1 MSEIDNVKV
10 SVYDIEKYAELL
22 ADKNILLIGEDESTG
37 KIFDILSHEFENHT
51 SCKSVTWPKVGVLL
65 DRVAKSD
72 KGEMISTVVRVADKK
87 LNDGRAFVDMFLS
100 DYMDGP
106 INEADIVIVTGGC
119 GMEANSKIV
128 KYLIGMRK
136 QFMVRT
142 PLSLV
147 MEPDIF
153 QCIKLN
159 EVWVGT
165 YGASVERTRKK
176 IERAVW
182 QEEMTII
189 EISELEAMKKS
200 EATRCKQF
208 LALDEDKFRKAY
220 GRESETY
227 PRRCVFFGSTNDEN
241 FLTDRTG
248 NRRYWTV
255 PVDISK
261 ATKSIWDDL
270 DDEVDQIWAE
280 AVKLYRDGTPL
291 YLSKDIEQQAVKI
304 QNEHVI
310 KDDREGI
317 VQEFVS
323 RKVPIGWDSKSLAQ
337 RLDFWA
343 DYDIIMSQL
352 NDGAVITDDDGNDIQ
367 LVERNKV
374 CAIEVW
380 VECFGKSK
388 SDIKRTDSVTLTPR
402 SIM

>member
-1 MSEIDNVKV
+1 MSEINNVKV

-22 ADKNILLIGEDESTG
+22 VDKNILLIGEDESTG

-51 SCKSVTWPKVGVLL
+51 SCKSVTWPKVCVLL

-182 QEEMTII
+182 QEEMTI
-189 EISELEAMKKS
+189 ED
-200 EATRCKQF
+200 
-208 LALDEDKFRKAY
+208 LDESYCWMTNIEHTRSHESGIFRTMAENLSENKELIEYLERDY
-220 GRESETY
+220 GEVEYHRYENLDDTFIDVPVLSAVPTDFDGCMGVPVEFLVTY
-227 PRRCVFFGSTNDEN
+227 DPERFDIVSFMKGSSSFINTGKNEPVFVKGS
-241 FLTDRTG
+241 G
-248 NRRYWTV
+248 SNRRV
-255 PVDISK
+255 G
-261 ATKSIWDDL
+261 A
-270 DDEVDQIWAE
+270 
-280 AVKLYRDGTPL
+280 
-291 YLSKDIEQQAVKI
+291 
-304 QNEHVI
+304 
-310 KDDREGI
+310 
-317 VQEFVS
+317 
-323 RKVPIGWDSKSLAQ
+323 
-337 RLDFWA
+337 RL
-343 DYDIIMSQL
+343 I
-352 NDGAVITDDDGNDIQ
+352 
-367 LVERNKV
+367 
-374 CAIEVW
+374 
-380 VECFGKSK
+380 
-388 SDIKRTDSVTLTPR
+388 IKRKK
-402 SIM
+402 